1 VTELASTNY
10 FQINYLQKE
19 DAGIYECI
27 IRTEYGEGSET
38 FEIKM
43 GDDEVDDKDSTDSN
57 KPTITP
63 FNLKKHSIKFNF
75 VELSLRPAGR
85 VVVLCES
92 GKLSCKI
99 VLMKTF

>member
-1 VTELASTNY
+1 M
-10 FQINYLQKE
+10 QKE
-19 DAGIYECI
+19 DSGVYECI

-43 GDDEVDDKDSTDSN
+43 NDDDDKNESTESN

-63 FNLKKHSIKFNF
+63 FNLNHKKHSIKFNF
-75 VELSLRPAGR
+75 IELSLRPTGR

-92 GKLSCKI
+92 GKLSSKKCLNKYRT
-99 VLMKTF
+99 V